1 MVATHERRMDKRY
14 QRDKSSTA
22 CETDHMKEKA
32 DVQNTTE
39 HGKWMEENS
48 RSAVQHAGRNGWTTC
63 SVKEC
68 WVSLELLT

>member
-1 MVATHERRMDKRY
+1 MVATHECWMEKRN
-14 QRDKSSTA
+14 QRGKSPA
-22 CETDHMKEKA
+22 ARETDHTKEKA

-39 HGKWMEENS
+39 HGKWMEESS
-48 RSAVQHAGRNGWTTC
+48 RSAVQHAEMNGWTIC

>member
-1 MVATHERRMDKRY
+1 MVATHERRTEKSC
-14 QRDKSSTA
+14 QRGKSSA
-22 CETDHMKEKA
+22 VCETDHTKEKA

-39 HGKWMEENS
+39 HEKLMEESS
-48 RSAVQHAGRNGWTTC
+48 RFAVHHAETNGWTIC